1 MGSLFKKKDVHVVIK
16 NMIKRQIIIMIAKR
30 ETIQIM
36 KFCVK
41 NTHPYRLSKFV
52 SIKLLI
58 RLALKKSQK
67 Y

>member
-1 MGSLFKKKDVHVVIK
+1 
-16 NMIKRQIIIMIAKR
+16 MIKRQIIIMIAKR

-52 SIKLLI
+52 SIKRLI
-58 RLALKKSQK
+58 RLALKNYKSIK
-67 Y
+67 IN